1 MKNYK
6 YHGNMLLVDGV
17 YMFRRNGQWIA
28 FLADDPT
35 LTFPEIQKIQS
46 YYIDL
51 IHSIFHIL
59 ER

>member
-1 MKNYK
+1 
-6 YHGNMLLVDGV
+6 MLLVDGV